1 MSFRDFPTQAGVV
14 QLLQRSLDRGRL
26 AHAYLFSGH
35 DSDELEGAAATLAK
49 ILNCANPVRSK
60 SGNALDSCDQCD
72 SCKRIDACN
81 HPDVQWIRAESKL
94 RIISIDQIRELLQTV
109 NLKPT
114 LGGYKIG
121 VITAADRLNQQAA
134 NAFLKTLEEPPER
147 TIFILLTTDI
157 SRILETILSRCLRLN
172 FAGDHAVKLAADEE
186 QWLGDFAAQA
196 AEEKPGLFR
205 RYRLLDS
212 VLGRLS
218 ALKEQV
224 EDTLTKASPLTRSD
238 TKEVEPG
245 LRKRWEDE
253 LDASIEAEYRRR
265 RTEAL
270 GILHWWLRDIW
281 LLTAHNSDQ
290 YLTFPSFAG
299 SSQKVAA
306 RLKEPEAMEN
316 LQLIDRTQQILHTNA
331 QEALTLE
338 VSFLRLKL

>member
-35 DSDELEGAAATLAK
+35 NIEELEGAAATLAK
-49 ILNCANPVRSK
+49 VLNCANPVRSK
-60 SGNALDSCDQCD
+60 SGAAIDSCDKCD
-72 SCKRIDACN
+72 CCKRVDTFN
-81 HPDVQWIRAESKL
+81 HPDVQWLRAESKL

-114 LGGYKIG
+114 MGGYKIG

-147 TIFILLTTDI
+147 TIFILLTTDV

-172 FAGDHAVKLAADEE
+172 FAGDHAVRLAPDEE
-186 QWLGDFAAQA
+186 EWLGEFASQA
-196 AEEKPGLFR
+196 AGDKVGLFR
-205 RYRLLDS
+205 RYKLLDS

-218 ALKEQV
+218 SLKEQID
-224 EDTLTKASPLTRSD
+224 DTLTKASPLTRSD
-238 TKEVEPG
+238 SKEVDPS

-253 LDASIEAEYRRR
+253 LDASIEAEYRRK

-290 YLTFPSFAG
+290 YLTFPGLAA
-299 SSQKVAA
+299 SSQKIAA
-306 RLKEPEAMEN
+306 RLKEPDAMEN
-316 LQLIDRTQQILHTNA
+316 LQLIDKTQQTLHTNA

>member
-1 MSFRDFPTQAGVV
+1 MQAGVV

-49 ILNCANPVRSK
+49 VLNCANPVRSK
-60 SGNALDSCDQCD
+60 TGAAIDSCDQCD
-72 SCKRIDACN
+72 SCKRINAFN

-94 RIISIDQIRELLQTV
+94 RIISIDQIRDLLQTV

-114 LGGYKIG
+114 LGGFKIG

-172 FAGDHAVKLAADEE
+172 FAGDHAVKLLPEEE
-186 QWLGDFAAQA
+186 QWLGEFASQA
-196 AEEKPGLFR
+196 AGDKPGLFR

-212 VLGRLS
+212 VLGRLGS
-218 ALKEQV
+218 LKGQV

-238 TKEVEPG
+238 TKEMEPS

-253 LDASIEAEYRRR
+253 LDASIEAEYRRK
-265 RTEAL
+265 RTDAL
-270 GILHWWLRDIW
+270 GVLHWWLRDVW

-290 YLTFPSFAG
+290 YLTFPKLAD
-299 SSQKVAA
+299 SSQQVAA

-316 LQLIDRTQQILHTNA
+316 LQLLDRTQQILHTNA

>member
-1 MSFRDFPTQAGVV
+1 MSFRDFPTQASIV

-49 ILNCANPVRSK
+49 VLNCANPVRSK
-60 SGNALDSCDQCD
+60 SGSPIDSCDQCD
-72 SCKRIDACN
+72 SCKRINSFN

-94 RIISIDQIRELLQTV
+94 RIISIDQIRDLLQTV

-121 VITAADRLNQQAA
+121 IITAADRLNQQAA
-134 NAFLKTLEEPPER
+134 NAFLKTLEEPPEK

-172 FAGDHAVKLAADEE
+172 FAGDHAVKLSPEE
-186 QWLGDFAAQA
+186 TQWLNDFSSQA
-196 AEEKPGLFR
+196 SLEKPNLFR

-224 EDTLTKASPLTRSD
+224 DDTLTKASPLTRSES
-238 TKEVEPG
+238 KEVEPG

-253 LDASIEAEYRRR
+253 LDASIEAEYRRK

-270 GILHWWLRDIW
+270 GILHWWLRDVW
-281 LLTAHNSDQ
+281 LLTAHNSND
-290 YLTFPSFAG
+290 YLTFPVFAA
-299 SSQKVAA
+299 STQKVAL
-306 RLKEPEAMEN
+306 RLKEPEAMDN

>member
-14 QLLQRSLDRGRL
+14 QLLQRSLERCRL
-26 AHAYLFSGH
+26 GHAYIFSGH
-35 DSDELEGAAATLAK
+35 DVDELERAAATLAK
-49 ILNCANPVRSK
+49 VLNCAQPVRAK
-60 SGNALDSCDQCD
+60 TGAAIDCCDKCD
-72 SCKRIDACN
+72 SCHRVDTAN
-81 HPDVQWIRAESKL
+81 HPDVQWLRAESKL
-94 RIISIDQIRELLQTV
+94 RIISIDQIRDLLQTV
-109 NLKPT
+109 YLKPT
-114 LGGYKIG
+114 LGGYKIA
-121 VITAADRLNQQAA
+121 ILTAADRLNTQAA

-172 FAGDHAVKLAADEE
+172 FAGDHAVKLSSDEE
-186 QWLGDFAAQA
+186 QWLTDFASQA
-196 AEEKPGLFR
+196 AAEKPGLFR

-224 EDTLTKASPLTRSD
+224 DDTLTKLSPLTRSD
-238 TKEVEPG
+238 TKEVEPS

-253 LDASIEAEYRRR
+253 LDASIEAEYRRK

-270 GILHWWLRDIW
+270 GVLHWWLRDVW

-290 YLTFPSFAG
+290 YLTFPNLALA
-299 SSQKVAA
+299 SQKIAA
-306 RLKEPEAMEN
+306 RLKEPDAMEN
-316 LQLIDRTQQILHTNA
+316 LQLIDKTQQILHTNA

-338 VSFLRLKL
+338 VSFLRLKF

>member
-1 MSFRDFPTQAGVV
+1 MSFADFPTQAGVV

-49 ILNCANPVRSK
+49 VLNCANPVRSK
-60 SGNALDSCDQCD
+60 TGAAIDSCDQCD
-72 SCKRIDACN
+72 SCKRIDSFN

-114 LGGYKIG
+114 LGGYKVG

-172 FAGDHAVKLAADEE
+172 FAGDHAVKLAPDED
-186 QWLGDFAAQA
+186 QWLSGFASQVA
-196 AEEKPGLFR
+196 AERPGLFR
-205 RYRLLDS
+205 RYKLLDS

-218 ALKEQV
+218 FLKEQV
-224 EDTLTKASPLTRSD
+224 DDTLTKASPLTRSD

-253 LDASIEAEYRRR
+253 LDASIEAEYRRK

-270 GILHWWLRDIW
+270 AILHWWLRDVW

-290 YLTFPSFAG
+290 YLTFPSLGAA
-299 SSQKVAA
+299 SQKVAA
-306 RLKEPEAMEN
+306 RLKETDAMEN
-316 LQLIDRTQQILHTNA
+316 LDLIDRTQQILHTNA

>member
-1 MSFRDFPTQAGVV
+1 MSFKDFPTQTGVV

-35 DSDELEGAAATLAK
+35 DSEELEGAAATLAK
-49 ILNCANPVRSK
+49 VLNCANPVRSK
-60 SGNALDSCDQCD
+60 SGVAIDSCDRCD
-72 SCKRIDACN
+72 SCKRIDARN
-81 HPDVQWIRAESKL
+81 HPDVQWIRAESKS
-94 RIISIDQIRELLQTV
+94 RIISIEQIRELNQTI

-114 LGGYKIG
+114 FDGYKVG
-121 VITAADRLNQQAA
+121 VIAAADRLNPQSA
-134 NAFLKTLEEPPER
+134 NAFLKTLEEPPKR
-147 TIFILLTTDI
+147 TVFILLTTDV

-172 FAGDHAVKLAADEE
+172 FAGDHVVKLSPEE
-186 QWLGDFAAQA
+186 ERWLGDFTSQA
-196 AEEKPGLFR
+196 AAEKPGLFR
-205 RYRLLDS
+205 RYRLLDLL
-212 VLGRLS
+212 LGRLS

-224 EDTLTKASPLTRSD
+224 DETLTKASPLTRSD

-253 LDASIEAEYRRR
+253 LDASIEAEYRRK

-270 GILHWWLRDIW
+270 GLLHWWLRDVW

-290 YLTFPSFAG
+290 YLTFQHLAA
-299 SSQKVAA
+299 SSQKIAA
-306 RLKEPEAMEN
+306 RVKEPEAMDN